1 MSLALIIIAVFSY
14 WLAPYDPL
22 KQNVYY
28 RLTPPEMT
36 HIFGTDEY
44 GRDVFSRVLT
54 GARISLVVG
63 IDNGEHVEVIEGLQ
77 AGDVVYIKLPQKTRR
92 EREAEEEAAGD

>member
-1 MSLALIIIAVFSY
+1 MQRLSRSRKLLRTFLRNRTSFIGACMSLVLIIIAILSY

-44 GRDVFSRVLT
+44 GRDVF
-54 GARISLVVG
+54 
-63 IDNGEHVEVIEGLQ
+63 
-77 AGDVVYIKLPQKTRR
+77 R
-92 EREAEEEAAGD
+92 EC